1 MKVLQMMPFYDLSKC
16 ASILHELAAPM
27 RKAACSRLQR
37 KLRRNFQMDELS
49 LVPADP
55 LPLDILHGT
64 HPVHEQD
71 WAAGVRHPHTTLL
84 EGRVRCFTPKG
95 VLLDT
100 GQEVPADLVVYC
112 TGFKQ
117 AVHIFDATVVQRL
130 RVADDGLY
138 LYRGILHP
146 DVDDLAFIGCGADTL
161 SSLQTAGLQ
170 ARWLASL
177 LQGSLH
183 LPSRAAQH
191 ADLTAQQVWRRSF
204 FPAAHNRAARYVQY
218 TVDYHAQ
225 LTRDM
230 SCSSGQQEPGLLGT
244 CLPCLA
250 RPVSR
255 CPAASPQPCSL
266 PSATTP
272 NACQPTQQHPSPL
285 GPRLAA
291 PTIPVGHVPPSLHAL
306 YATWQLQP
314 QPQHQAQPQYD
325 QLAQHGG
332 NRSTL
337 GTPPHLNSP
346 TLPAARSDQ
355 DPGAS
360 CYSPAAGLAA
370 GLPLEVLGHA
380 GAWVNEQGLLSLTS
394 EAGRSLN
401 TRTQLAFG
409 HGGCEEI
416 AGQCAGHAMQSGHWS
431 DKSAAARS
439 AGTMQPLSP
448 VMEGYTT
455 GHASPLTPV
464 LCQEEAS
471 AAGGHWGG
479 AVQQDGWPHVLSPA
493 PHLPGAVQPAAAAAT
508 TLGTSARGAWARA
521 RAWAVGT
528 ASARGAAGH
537 AMAPALPPTAA
548 VPPPASMQ
556 LTLAPADP
564 DTGTGL
570 GTHISLP
577 DSTMPNQAT
586 ASQRGGRLAGSLSL
600 PQPGSATKPVSQAGA
615 GRWIRSAIRRA
626 LWASASSLTPTPSSP
641 ASCLPARDSA
651 FSPDLP
657 HSVSNGSV
665 TPSTWTAFMS
675 TSTSNAR
682 AQCQAAISPTTQHGW
697 NSRLSSHPDS
707 NQVACSGRGQPAS
720 GTSAQGNQA
729 DPPLCAAGGRGLGDS
744 GGAAEDRPTDQ
755 PMPLRSRP
763 PLSSSRSMRAP
774 KDSLSTVASGQLQPG
789 SPFTAGSHQLGGVTQ
804 NHSRENPAEGTIL
817 RTESHGEVIYPR
829 PRLRQARGYD
839 SAAGRTGHPSTAAA
853 DAGQEDGH
861 DEEAD
866 ENAQAAIMR
875 QLQQRTHSAQQ
886 LAMYVMASSAAQQRT
901 SRRTSRALSRAR
913 SITGRFGAQSASTEG
928 QHSVG
933 DRIRC
938 QQTSMS
944 FTAGATPGART
955 LQHNFMQARRS
966 RLADVSLPGSPP
978 SHNSS
983 TSSLMVERG
992 AMSTFNSSF
1001 THSTLARRVT
1011 LTAGFTVAIQ
1021 AADAAHPV
1029 LTSHQTTPA
1038 RAAPVLRHTSQP
1050 GNQGLQQQQQA
1061 ALGVVPLQQS
1071 VLSRA
1076 EHGTPYQGSSGRE
1089 VTASSLQ
1096 ADPLLHHSHQHHDHS
1111 MGQAQAAQAQA
1122 QAAQAQLSTPS
1133 AAPAS
1138 PAAVRSCFAH
1148 VVALPAREQA
1158 LAHASGRTP
1167 ASVAEGGEAH
1177 TSHTTQAVDCG
1188 ALHLAA
1194 QGSAA
1199 AAEQR
1204 ELGLPPLNGHVP
1216 KL

>member
-1 MKVLQMMPFYDLSKC
+1 MT
-16 ASILHELAAPM
+16 A
-27 RKAACSRLQR
+27 
-37 KLRRNFQMDELS
+37 
-49 LVPADP
+49 LV
-55 LPLDILHGT
+55 
-64 HPVHEQD
+64 
-71 WAAGVRHPHTTLL
+71 
-84 EGRVRCFTPKG
+84 
-95 VLLDT
+95 
-100 GQEVPADLVVYC
+100 
-112 TGFKQ
+112 
-117 AVHIFDATVVQRL
+117 AVQVVQRL

-161 SSLQTAGLQ
+161 NSLQTAGLQ

-183 LPSRAAQH
+183 LPSRAVQH

-204 FPAAHNRAARYVQY
+204 FPAAHNRAARYAQY

-250 RPVSR
+250 RPSSR
-255 CPAASPQPCSL
+255 CPAASPQPCSQ

-272 NACQPTQQHPSPL
+272 NACHPTQQHLSPL

-291 PTIPVGHVPPSLHAL
+291 PTLPVGHGPPSLHAL

-332 NRSTL
+332 NGSTL
-337 GTPPHLNSP
+337 VAPPHLSSP

-394 EAGRSLN
+394 EAGRSSSSQ
-401 TRTQLAFG
+401 TQLAFG
-409 HGGCEEI
+409 HGGCEEV

-455 GHASPLTPV
+455 GHASPLTPM
-464 LCQEEAS
+464 LCQEKAS
-471 AAGGHWGG
+471 APAGHWGG

-493 PHLPGAVQPAAAAAT
+493 PHL
-508 TLGTSARGAWARA
+508 S
-521 RAWAVGT
+521 
-528 ASARGAAGH
+528 
-537 AMAPALPPTAA
+537 
-548 VPPPASMQ
+548 
-556 LTLAPADP
+556 
-564 DTGTGL
+564 
-570 GTHISLP
+570 
-577 DSTMPNQAT
+577 
-586 ASQRGGRLAGSLSL
+586 
-600 PQPGSATKPVSQAGA
+600 
-615 GRWIRSAIRRA
+615 
-626 LWASASSLTPTPSSP
+626 
-641 ASCLPARDSA
+641 
-651 FSPDLP
+651 
-657 HSVSNGSV
+657 
-665 TPSTWTAFMS
+665 
-675 TSTSNAR
+675 
-682 AQCQAAISPTTQHGW
+682 
-697 NSRLSSHPDS
+697 
-707 NQVACSGRGQPAS
+707 
-720 GTSAQGNQA
+720 
-729 DPPLCAAGGRGLGDS
+729 
-744 GGAAEDRPTDQ
+744 
-755 PMPLRSRP
+755 
-763 PLSSSRSMRAP
+763 
-774 KDSLSTVASGQLQPG
+774 
-789 SPFTAGSHQLGGVTQ
+789 
-804 NHSRENPAEGTIL
+804 
-817 RTESHGEVIYPR
+817 
-829 PRLRQARGYD
+829 
-839 SAAGRTGHPSTAAA
+839 GHPSTAAA
-853 DAGQEDGH
+853 DAGQEDAH

-1050 GNQGLQQQQQA
+1050 GNQGLQQQQQQEA
-1061 ALGVVPLQQS
+1061 PLGVVPLQQS
-1071 VLSRA
+1071 VLSR
-1076 EHGTPYQGSSGRE
+1076 ELQGSLGRE

-1096 ADPLLHHSHQHHDHS
+1096 ADPLLHHSHQDHDHG
-1111 MGQAQAAQAQA
+1111 MRQAQAAQAQA
-1122 QAAQAQLSTPS
+1122 QAAQEQLNTPS

-1148 VVALPAREQA
+1148 AVALPAREQA

-1177 TSHTTQAVDCG
+1177 TSHTTEAAGCG

-1194 QGSAA
+1194 QGSTA

-1204 ELGLPPLNGHVP
+1204 ELGLTPLNGHVP
-1216 KL
+1216 KVRSDLVHPSTRFINPACHMCLFR

>member
-1 MKVLQMMPFYDLSKC
+1 M
-16 ASILHELAAPM
+16 
-27 RKAACSRLQR
+27 
-37 KLRRNFQMDELS
+37 
-49 LVPADP
+49 
-55 LPLDILHGT
+55 
-64 HPVHEQD
+64 
-71 WAAGVRHPHTTLL
+71 
-84 EGRVRCFTPKG
+84 
-95 VLLDT
+95 
-100 GQEVPADLVVYC
+100 EVV
-112 TGFKQ
+112 
-117 AVHIFDATVVQRL
+117 
-130 RVADDGLY
+130 
-138 LYRGILHP
+138 
-146 DVDDLAFIGCGADTL
+146 
-161 SSLQTAGLQ
+161 
-170 ARWLASL
+170 
-177 LQGSLH
+177 
-183 LPSRAAQH
+183 
-191 ADLTAQQVWRRSF
+191 RRSLGSV
-204 FPAAHNRAARYVQY
+204 RA
-218 TVDYHAQ
+218 
-225 LTRDM
+225 M
-230 SCSSGQQEPGLLGT
+230 P
-244 CLPCLA
+244 
-250 RPVSR
+250 
-255 CPAASPQPCSL
+255 
-266 PSATTP
+266 
-272 NACQPTQQHPSPL
+272 
-285 GPRLAA
+285 
-291 PTIPVGHVPPSLHAL
+291 
-306 YATWQLQP
+306 
-314 QPQHQAQPQYD
+314 
-325 QLAQHGG
+325 
-332 NRSTL
+332 
-337 GTPPHLNSP
+337 
-346 TLPAARSDQ
+346 
-355 DPGAS
+355 
-360 CYSPAAGLAA
+360 YS
-370 GLPLEVLGHA
+370 
-380 GAWVNEQGLLSLTS
+380 
-394 EAGRSLN
+394 
-401 TRTQLAFG
+401 
-409 HGGCEEI
+409 
-416 AGQCAGHAMQSGHWS
+416 
-431 DKSAAARS
+431 
-439 AGTMQPLSP
+439 QPLSP

-455 GHASPLTPV
+455 GHASPLTPM

-471 AAGGHWGG
+471 APGGHWGG

-493 PHLPGAVQPAAAAAT
+493 PHLSGAVQPAAAAAT

-528 ASARGAAGH
+528 AFAGGAAGH

-548 VPPPASMQ
+548 VPTPASMH

-564 DTGTGL
+564 DTGAGL

-586 ASQRGGRLAGSLSL
+586 ALQPGGSLTGSLSL
-600 PQPGSATKPVSQAGA
+600 PQPGSVTKPVSQAGA

-626 LWASASSLTPTPSSP
+626 LWASASSLTPRPSSP

-657 HSVSNGSV
+657 HSVSNGSL

-682 AQCQAAISPTTQHGW
+682 AQCQAASSPATQYGW
-697 NSRLSSHPDS
+697 NSRLSSHPDG
-707 NQVACSGRGQPAS
+707 NQVSCPGRGQPAA

-729 DPPLCAAGGRGLGDS
+729 DPPLGAAGGRGLGDS

-774 KDSLSTVASGQLQPG
+774 KDSLSAVASGQLQPG
-789 SPFTAGSHQLGGVTQ
+789 SAFTAGSHQLGEVTQ
-804 NHSRENPAEGTIL
+804 NQSRETPADGTTS

-839 SAAGRTGHPSTAAA
+839 SAAQGRTGHPSTAAA
-853 DAGQEDGH
+853 DAGQEDAH

-866 ENAQAAIMR
+866 ENAQAVIMR

-933 DRIRC
+933 DSIRR

-1029 LTSHQTTPA
+1029 LTSHQNTPA

-1050 GNQGLQQQQQA
+1050 GNQGLVRQRSA
-1061 ALGVVPLQQS
+1061 ALPAPPAPLPRSPLPGSGSRDHQPATPLPAAQGRPAGTAGAWPTGRS

-1076 EHGTPYQGSSGRE
+1076 QPQPGYQSPASE

-1096 ADPLLHHSHQHHDHS
+1096 ADPLLHHSHQHHDHG
-1111 MGQAQAAQAQA
+1111 MHQAQAAQAQA
-1122 QAAQAQLSTPS
+1122 QAAQEQLNTPS

-1148 VVALPAREQA
+1148 AVALPAREQA
-1158 LAHASGRTP
+1158 LAHASGRAP
-1167 ASVAEGGEAH
+1167 ASVAECGEAH
-1177 TSHTTQAVDCG
+1177 TSHTTQAAGCG

-1204 ELGLPPLNGHVP
+1204 ELGLTPLNGHVP
-1216 KL
+1216 KANSTLALNLEPSLQSNTNCGPLQSSLKVGAHTTVPQQAAAAAEPGVACLAAACSPGQGTPCPWLAASLALASSTAPAGATCSLRGTGPLPWRHCALALARRLISTNTC

>member
-1 MKVLQMMPFYDLSKC
+1 
-16 ASILHELAAPM
+16 
-27 RKAACSRLQR
+27 
-37 KLRRNFQMDELS
+37 
-49 LVPADP
+49 
-55 LPLDILHGT
+55 
-64 HPVHEQD
+64 
-71 WAAGVRHPHTTLL
+71 
-84 EGRVRCFTPKG
+84 
-95 VLLDT
+95 
-100 GQEVPADLVVYC
+100 
-112 TGFKQ
+112 
-117 AVHIFDATVVQRL
+117 VVQRL

-161 SSLQTAGLQ
+161 NSLQTAGLQ

-183 LPSRAAQH
+183 LPSRAVQH

-204 FPAAHNRAARYVQY
+204 FPAAHNRAARYAQY

-230 SCSSGQQEPGLLGT
+230 SCSSGQQVGKKDYALTDRHEFRVVDAPGLVAPCNPELGVGWSRTHHLPLYHAQPITALLWPRVAVQEPGLLGT

-250 RPVSR
+250 RPSSR
-255 CPAASPQPCSL
+255 CPATSPQPCSQ

-272 NACQPTQQHPSPL
+272 NACHPTQQHLRPL

-291 PTIPVGHVPPSLHAL
+291 PPLPVGHGPPSLHAL

-332 NRSTL
+332 NGSTL
-337 GTPPHLNSP
+337 VAPPYLTSP
-346 TLPAARSDQ
+346 TLPAARSGQ

-360 CYSPAAGLAA
+360 CCSPAAGLAA

-394 EAGRSLN
+394 EAGRSSSSQ
-401 TRTQLAFG
+401 TQLAFG
-409 HGGCEEI
+409 HGGCEEV

-431 DKSAAARS
+431 NKSAAARS

-455 GHASPLTPV
+455 GHASPLTPM
-464 LCQEEAS
+464 LCQEEPS
-471 AAGGHWGG
+471 APGGHWGG
-479 AVQQDGWPHVLSPA
+479 AVQQDGWPYVLSPA
-493 PHLPGAVQPAAAAAT
+493 PHLSGAVQPAAAAAT

-528 ASARGAAGH
+528 ASAGGAAGH

-548 VPPPASMQ
+548 VPPPASMH

-564 DTGTGL
+564 DTGAGL

-586 ASQRGGRLAGSLSL
+586 ALQPGGSLTGSLSL
-600 PQPGSATKPVSQAGA
+600 PQPGSVTKPVSQAGV

-626 LWASASSLTPTPSSP
+626 LWASASSLTPRPSSP
-641 ASCLPARDSA
+641 ASCLPAHDSA

-682 AQCQAAISPTTQHGW
+682 AQCQAASSPTTQYGW
-697 NSRLSSHPDS
+697 NSRLSSHPDG
-707 NQVACSGRGQPAS
+707 NQVSCPGRGQPAA

-729 DPPLCAAGGRGLGDS
+729 DPPLGAAGGRGLGDS

-774 KDSLSTVASGQLQPG
+774 KDSLSAGASGQLQPG
-789 SPFTAGSHQLGGVTQ
+789 SAFTAGSHQLGGVTQ
-804 NHSRENPAEGTIL
+804 NYSRETPADGTTS

-853 DAGQEDGH
+853 DAGHEDAH

-1001 THSTLARRVT
+1001 THSTLARRG
-1011 LTAGFTVAIQ
+1011 TAGAWPSGVGADGGASAAAAGSSSSDSIRVIPATV
-1021 AADAAHPV
+1021 
-1029 LTSHQTTPA
+1029 TSLFAEP
-1038 RAAPVLRHTSQP
+1038 PKPLLQP
-1050 GNQGLQQQQQA
+1050 QQQQQQQQQQA
-1061 ALGVVPLQQS
+1061 ALGVVPLQRS
-1071 VLSRA
+1071 VLSR
-1076 EHGTPYQGSSGRE
+1076 ELQGSLGRE

-1096 ADPLLHHSHQHHDHS
+1096 ADPLLHHSHQHHDHG
-1111 MGQAQAAQAQA
+1111 MRQAQAAQAQA

-1148 VVALPAREQA
+1148 AVALPAREQA

-1167 ASVAEGGEAH
+1167 ALVAEGGEAH
-1177 TSHTTQAVDCG
+1177 TSHTTEAAACG

-1204 ELGLPPLNGHVP
+1204 ELGLTPLNGHVP
-1216 KL
+1216 K